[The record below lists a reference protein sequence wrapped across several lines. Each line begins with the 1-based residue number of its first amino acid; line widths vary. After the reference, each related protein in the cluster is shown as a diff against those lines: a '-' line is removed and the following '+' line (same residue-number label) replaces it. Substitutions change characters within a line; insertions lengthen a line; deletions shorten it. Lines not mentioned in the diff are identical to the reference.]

1 MYAFTSAELSLSRLP
16 QKTELNNICIYT
28 VLCILNQKIISE
40 HILRILAYAG
50 PLIPAQARSDVFRRP
65 SCLVCHA
72 DKKKPISHSLQAV
85 VSLLKASIYIK

>member
-50 PLIPAQARSDVFRRP
+50 PLIPAQAHSDVFRRP
-65 SCLVCHA
+65 SFLVCHA